1 MQQGCNWHVAQAI
14 CSLFNSARDADC
26 EIVFYLE
33 EKVWVGAESPTFLP
47 RPGSDGDEAPACTR
61 ILLGE
66 PLPAHQFVLRYASER
81 FGAQLARWS
90 QQEENIDI
98 LQCTSAIT
106 DVTAHHGQPSRM
118 EILQEQQS
126 NVVFSMM
133 FDQQSVAS
141 AEEDA
146 APFSPPTP
154 PEQQQ
159 RPSMMAKQ
167 DAFSTDETLIASS
180 KESHSRPADLEC
192 TPASESTPALAR
204 ASAIHRLGNS
214 REPPRLRLVSS
225 GGLPKLFIPLGSADE
240 VPSAR
245 AAIRFAYSGEV
256 VADSIREVLE
266 MRRQGAYLQ
275 ISGCTAACDDV
286 IQRKLITDAMGKLA
300 ELSGCEAQSGRS
312 SSSSGDQ
319 SSAVLELFVCEAL
332 WPDLEE
338 EPSFADMAEMAKR
351 LLVAHFRTSLLVLNT
366 PSLLDQLLG
375 LRAVGLEALLES
387 NDFSTDSESS
397 VLLLLATWMEAN
409 YEQTDVETRQRLCR
423 TIRLAHLSR
432 PYLSLVLPALAADH
446 EKDPGSL
453 PGWFPLDVMQAAFL
467 TGFANATVFE
477 RKKLL
482 DANSST
488 GVRSPDFPYYSL
500 RVEPRRQ
507 CIHSSGL
514 SFRWYVSQLELQAQL
529 QHLPAGAQRRCYGTF
544 ENGEPGVIAWGL
556 FWRVSL
562 IITGGAPAAGLFI
575 WCELPQALR
584 VPGSRLSQ
592 KGGPTAVT
600 QFVAQVAVHRRLG
613 DTEVRFGPED
623 YLDVGL
629 GLGWPQILYLLPQR
643 EAPDAGG
650 GGGDPLAAWRDYLQD
665 GKVSGTLTLL
675 PPEGGS

>member
-1 MQQGCNWHVAQAI
+1 DDMQQGCNWHVAQAI
-14 CSLFNSARDADC
+14 SSLFDSARDADC

-33 EKVWVGAESPTFLP
+33 GNVWLGAESPTLLP
-47 RPGSDGDEAPACTR
+47 RSGSDGLAAPTCTR
-61 ILLGE
+61 VLLGE

-81 FGAQLARWS
+81 FGAQLARWGR
-90 QQEENIDI
+90 QEKFNDI
-98 LQCTSAIT
+98 EQHTSAIT
-106 DVTAHHGQPSRM
+106 DGTAYHGQTSRTEM
-118 EILQEQQS
+118 LQELQS
-126 NVVFSMM
+126 NIVFPMM
-133 FDQQSVAS
+133 LDQQSVAS

-146 APFSPPTP
+146 APFPPPTP

-159 RPSMMAKQ
+159 RPSLIAKQ
-167 DAFSTDETLIASS
+167 EIALLTEEALVGSP
-180 KESHSRPADLEC
+180 KESHSRPADRQFPLS
-192 TPASESTPALAR
+192 PESTPALAR
-204 ASAIHRLGNS
+204 ASPIHRLRNCGEPS
-214 REPPRLRLVSS
+214 RQRLVSS

-245 AAIRFAYSGEV
+245 AAIRFAYTGEV
-256 VADSIREVLE
+256 VGSSIRDVLE
-266 MRRQGAYLQ
+266 LRRQGAYLQ
-275 ISGCTAACDDV
+275 INGCTAACDDV

-300 ELSGCEAQSGRS
+300 ELSACEAQSCRS
-312 SSSSGDQ
+312 STPSGAQ
-319 SSAVLELFVCEAL
+319 GSAVLELFVCEAL
-332 WPDLEE
+332 WPDLEA
-338 EPSFADMAEMAKR
+338 EPGFAAMAEMAKR

-375 LRAVGLEALLES
+375 MRAVGLEALLES

-409 YEQTDVETRQRLCR
+409 YEQTDTETRQRLCR

-446 EKDPGSL
+446 EKDPVS
-453 PGWFPLDVMQAAFL
+453 PSGWFPLDVMQAAFFI
-467 TGFANATVFE
+467 GFANVAVFE

-482 DANSST
+482 DANSSAC
-488 GVRSPDFPYYSL
+488 VRSPDFLYHSL
-500 RVEPRRQ
+500 RAEPRRQ
-507 CIHSSGL
+507 CIPPSGL

-529 QHLPAGAQRRCYGTF
+529 QQLPAGAQRRCYGNF
-544 ENGEPGVIAWGL
+544 ENGAPGVIAWGL
-556 FWRVSL
+556 VWRVSL

-650 GGGDPLAAWRDYLQD
+650 GGGDLLAAWKDYLQD

-675 PPEGGS
+675 PPE